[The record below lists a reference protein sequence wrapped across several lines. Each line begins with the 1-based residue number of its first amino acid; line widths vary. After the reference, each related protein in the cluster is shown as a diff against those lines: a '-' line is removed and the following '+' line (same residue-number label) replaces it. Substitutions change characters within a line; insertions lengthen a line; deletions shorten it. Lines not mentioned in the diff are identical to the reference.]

1 MFQNVISYLI
11 PHLSEKRA
19 SRFLNRIGLN
29 HRFETSNQE
38 CNIFVYYYQDQLA
51 DSFSTLQ
58 KQFSDYCVDQIDFEP
73 NRRFVILCPTF
84 HFGKILDLLQT
95 LECQTAYQSIQS
107 CIDTPK
113 AEFKIRDL
121 IWQAE
126 KPKIMGILNITPDS
140 FYDGGKN
147 LQKEDYVQSAS
158 GMIQAG
164 ADIIDIGGES
174 TRPGSQSVEVNEE
187 IKRIIPPLKEIRSRF
202 NIPISVD
209 TVKPEVAAAALEL
222 GADMIND
229 VSGLAGGEKMLSVIN
244 QYKASYCLMH
254 TQGKPKTMQES
265 PNYFDVL
272 AEVIEY
278 FSIRLNLCL
287 KQHLPLNRILLDPGI
302 GFGKLV
308 DHNLDLLR
316 FMSVFQKLGC
326 LILQGSSNKAFIG
339 KLLEQE
345 VDNRLFGTITTQAL
359 GLINGGTVFRVH
371 EVKENSNAL
380 KMAAGYLDV

>member
-1 MFQNVISYLI
+1 MCEKVTSYLI

-19 SRFLNRIGLN
+19 SRFLNRVGLKQ
-29 HRFETSNQE
+29 RFDTVNQE
-38 CNIFVYYYQDQLA
+38 YNIFVYYYQNQLA
-51 DSFSTLQ
+51 DSFSSLQ
-58 KQFSDYCVDQIDFEP
+58 NQFPDYCIDQMNFEP
-73 NRRFVILCPTF
+73 KRRFVIQCPTF
-84 HFGKILDLLQT
+84 HFGKILDFSQA
-95 LECQTAYQSIQS
+95 LECQAAYQSIQS
-107 CIDTPK
+107 CIDIPR
-113 AEFKIRDL
+113 AEFQIRGQ

-147 LQKEDYVQSAS
+147 LHKESYIQAAS
-158 GMIQAG
+158 NMIQAG

-174 TRPGSQSVEVNEE
+174 TRPGSQSVEVDEE
-187 IKRIIPPLKEIRSRF
+187 IKRIISPLKEIRSRF
-202 NIPISVD
+202 DIPISID

-229 VSGLAGGEKMLSVIN
+229 VSGLAAGKKMLSVIN

-254 TQGKPKTMQES
+254 TQGQPRTMQKN

-272 AEVIEY
+272 AELLEY
-278 FSIRLNLCL
+278 FNIRITLCL
-287 KQHLPLNRILLDPGI
+287 KHNVPLNRILLDPGI
-302 GFGKLV
+302 GFGKLI

-316 FMSVFQKLGC
+316 FMAVFQKIGC

-339 KLLEQE
+339 KLLDQE

-371 EVKENSNAL
+371 EVKENKDAL
-380 KMAAGYLDV
+380 KMAAGYLDI

>member
-1 MFQNVISYLI
+1 MLQNVTSYLI

-19 SRFLNRIGLN
+19 SRLLNRIGLK
-29 HRFETSNQE
+29 HRFNTSNQKY
-38 CNIFVYYYQDQLA
+38 NIFVYYYQNQSA
-51 DSFSTLQ
+51 DSFASLQ
-58 KQFSDYCVDQIDFEP
+58 KQFPDYYIDQIDFEP
-73 NRRFVILCPTF
+73 NRRFVILCPVF
-84 HFGKILDLLQT
+84 HFGKILDFVQS
-95 LECQTAYQSIQS
+95 LECQIAYQSIQS

-147 LQKEDYVQSAS
+147 LHKENYVQSAS
-158 GMIQAG
+158 DMIQAG

-187 IKRIIPPLKEIRSRF
+187 IKRIIPPLKEIRNRF

-222 GADMIND
+222 GAVMIND

-254 TQGKPKTMQES
+254 TQGKPKTMQKS
-265 PNYFDVL
+265 PNYFDIL
-272 AEVIEY
+272 AEVLEY
-278 FSIRLNLCL
+278 LSIRINLCL
-287 KQHLPLNRILLDPGI
+287 KHHLPLNRILLDPGI
-302 GFGKLV
+302 GFGKLI
-308 DHNLDLLR
+308 DHNMDLLR
-316 FMSVFQKLGC
+316 FMAVFQKLGC

-345 VDNRLFGTITTQAL
+345 VDIRLFGTITTQAM

-371 EVKENSNAL
+371 EVKENKDAL
-380 KMAAGYLDV
+380 KIAAGYLDL